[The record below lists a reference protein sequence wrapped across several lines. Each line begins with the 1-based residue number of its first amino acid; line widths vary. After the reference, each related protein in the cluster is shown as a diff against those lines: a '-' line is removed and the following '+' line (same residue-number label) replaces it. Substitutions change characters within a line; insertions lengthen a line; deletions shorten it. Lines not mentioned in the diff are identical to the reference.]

1 MNPTINRYYDCSWK
15 ANILHMASKA
25 FLFARGKPWRVRNLT
40 GYAVTAALAVICFT
54 FGSSGGAE
62 AAKRVALLLAAE
74 KYAHLKSSAIA
85 AEKIEQLGQSLKA
98 KGFDVTVLANPN
110 NAGARAALRE
120 FAGKAS
126 AADFALIVASGHLA
140 TYRRKSFYLPVNSRV
155 RRATDL
161 FSRGLSVT
169 SIADIARRAK
179 LGALVMLVTAPD
191 IPSTV
196 AGVGT
201 RPDVGDQSPP
211 NLVTVFSTSSKV
223 PVTSVDRV
231 SAQAATD
238 LIDAAKD
245 SSLTL
250 ATLVDSA
257 SAGGAGQIIG
267 ATPELDLTKDKQ
279 EDKAPAKTT
288 EEKNKE
294 AETAAAA
301 AAAAAASAKR
311 EAEKLA
317 EARKEAE
324 RKAQAKTESE
334 RRARELAERRLRLAE
349 ERARQA
355 ERRARLAEEKAKQEQ
370 TTRRENAIKL
380 IEEKDKP
387 KTPPAQPPANLQSLQ
402 VVEALLGRAQRR
414 NIQRRLQTMGL
425 YTGKL
430 DAVFGNRTR
439 DAIKAFQRRLGDAE
453 TGYLTPDQLQKIVA
467 NR

>member
-15 ANILHMASKA
+15 ANLLLLTSKA
-25 FLFARGKPWRVRNLT
+25 FLFARGKPWHAPNLI
-40 GYAVTAALAVICFT
+40 GYSAMIALAVICFT
-54 FGSSGGAE
+54 FANAGGAT

-74 KYAHLKSSAIA
+74 KYAHLKPSAIS
-85 AEKIEQLGQSLKA
+85 AEKIGQLGQSLKA
-98 KGFDVTVLANPN
+98 KGFDVSMLANPN

-120 FAGKAS
+120 FAGKAA
-126 AADFALIVASGHLA
+126 AADFALIIASGHLA
-140 TYRRKSFYLPVNSRV
+140 TYSRKSFYLPVNSRV

-179 LGALVMLVTAPD
+179 VGALVMLVTTPD
-191 IPSTV
+191 IPSTI

-201 RPDVGDQSPP
+201 RPDVGDKSPP

-231 SAQAATD
+231 SKQAAAD

-267 ATPELDLTKDKQ
+267 ATPELDLTKDKP
-279 EDKAPAKTT
+279 EKKPAAKIT
-288 EEKNKE
+288 EKDNKSS
-294 AETAAAA
+294 ETAAAA
-301 AAAAAASAKR
+301 AAAAVASAKR

-317 EARKEAE
+317 EARKEAQ

-370 TTRRENAIKL
+370 AARREKAAKL
-380 IEEKDKP
+380 IEEKVKP
-387 KTPPAQPPANLQSLQ
+387 TPQSAQPPANLQSLQ

-414 NIQRRLQTMGL
+414 NIQRRLQALGF
-425 YTGKL
+425 YSGKL
-430 DAVFGNRTR
+430 DAIFGARTR
-439 DAIKAFQRRLGDAE
+439 DAIK
-453 TGYLTPDQLQKIVA
+453 
-467 NR
+467 